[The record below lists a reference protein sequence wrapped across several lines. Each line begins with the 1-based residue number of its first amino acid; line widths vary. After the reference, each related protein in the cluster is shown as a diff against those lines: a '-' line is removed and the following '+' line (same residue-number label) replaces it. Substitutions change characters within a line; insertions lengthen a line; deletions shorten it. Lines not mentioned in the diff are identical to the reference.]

1 MKLEERLRSKT
12 AILLVS
18 AFLIYILLN
27 YGKVVMEILN
37 RVYQLFFPFILGGCI
52 AFIINIPAQFFARK
66 LLNCKEKG
74 IGKVIRKHN
83 IGISIVASCVLILGI
98 LVLISSIIIPNIIQ
112 TIKILPDAFSKSIR
126 AFQKFENGNSWL
138 SSNVTSLVNNM
149 NINWNE
155 ILDKVKSN
163 AFNGASSIVITTL
176 GAATTFAS
184 TTMEFALAFIFS
196 IYVLAQKDK
205 LGLQIKRTLYAFF
218 KKEKMDSL
226 LEILKLTSST
236 FSSFI
241 SGQCTV
247 AAILGVMFFIVMTIL
262 RLPYAVVVS
271 IIIGAFS
278 IIPMIGSVIG
288 FILSVLLLLILNP
301 MKAVIFIVVYA
312 VIKQLEDNLIYPR
325 VVGNSVGLPAIL
337 VLVSIIIGDKILG
350 VPGMIIAIPLCSVV
364 YVLFRKEVYTRLEK
378 RSLKIE

>member
-1 MKLEERLRSKT
+1 MKLEERIRSKT

-18 AFLIYILLN
+18 AFLLYILLN

-37 RVYQLFFPFILGGCI
+37 KAYQLFFPFILGGCI
-52 AFIINIPAQFFARK
+52 AFIINIPAEFFSRK
-66 LLNCKEKG
+66 LLNCKTKG
-74 IGKVIRKHN
+74 IGKIVRKHN
-83 IGISIVASCVLILGI
+83 ASISIVLSCFLILGI
-98 LVLISSIIIPNIIQ
+98 LVLISSIIIPNIIE
-112 TIKILPDAFSKSIR
+112 TIKILPKAFDKSMI
-126 AFQKFENGNSWL
+126 ALQKFENSNNWL
-138 SSNVTSLVNNM
+138 ANNVVSLVNSM
-149 NINWNE
+149 NINWNG

-163 AFNGASSIVITTL
+163 AFNGASSIVMSTL

-184 TTMEFALAFIFS
+184 ATIEFGLAFIFS
-196 IYVLAQKDK
+196 IYILAQKKK
-205 LGLQIKRTLYAFF
+205 LGLQVKRVLYAFG
-218 KKEKMDSL
+218 KKEKIDSL

-262 RLPYAVVVS
+262 RLPYAIVIS
-271 IIIGAFS
+271 IIIGFFA

-301 MKAVIFIVVYA
+301 MKAVIFVIVYA

-325 VVGNSVGLPAIL
+325 VVGNSVGLPSIF
-337 VLVSIIIGDKILG
+337 VLVSIILGDKILG
-350 VPGMIIAIPLCSVV
+350 VPGMIISIPLCSVV
-364 YVLFRKEVYTRLEK
+364 YVLFRKKVYTRLEE
-378 RSLKIE
+378 RSLKIG